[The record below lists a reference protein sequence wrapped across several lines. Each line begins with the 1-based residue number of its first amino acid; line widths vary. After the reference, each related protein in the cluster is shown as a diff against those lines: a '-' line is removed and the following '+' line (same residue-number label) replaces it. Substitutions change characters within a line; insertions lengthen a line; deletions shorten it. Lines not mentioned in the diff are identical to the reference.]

1 MSDLIRRDDA
11 LAVVLLGGSPVG
23 MSNRIAALPAVTV
36 DVHALADLLW
46 KMSWNGDRAAFTKK
60 ARSILA
66 ALEPVAAPVADWRS
80 TTTKTE
86 DGYNG

>member
-66 ALEPVAAPVADWRS
+66 ALEPVEANLAEEEQ
-80 TTTKTE
+80 K
-86 DGYNG
+86 